1 MLKITIKDGNIEK
14 ALKTYKNKVKSVR
27 QNEQLT
33 ERKEYKKPSVTK
45 RIAKEKAIR
54 KSKLQNFIDKN
65 T

>member
-1 MLKITIKDGNIEK
+1 MLKIIIKDGNIEK
-14 ALKTYKNKVKSVR
+14 ALKSYKNKVKSVR
-27 QNEQLT
+27 QTEQLT

>member
-1 MLKITIKDGNIEK
+1 MLKIIIKDGNIEK
-14 ALKTYKNKVKSVR
+14 ALKSYKNKVKSVR

-65 T
+65 I

>member
-65 T
+65 I